1 MHGGAQVLAW
11 WVGCPCLPLAGLPVL
26 LTNMELGLECPE
38 LQWLLQREQLCP
50 PQLQPGF
57 CLYLSTTLPL
67 SSLEKGEAQ
76 WVSCQ
81 NSFVGTPG
89 PELHSVS
96 LAQSGLRTVAGSH
109 APCASHPWLCQGEEV
124 KCLPC
129 DSKC

>member
-76 WVSCQ
+76 WVSRQ
-81 NSFVGTPG
+81 HSFVGTPG
-89 PELHSVS
+89 PELHSVWP
-96 LAQSGLRTVAGSH
+96 RAGSG
-109 APCASHPWLCQGEEV
+109 P
-124 KCLPC
+124 
-129 DSKC
+129 